1 MELKVPPP
9 ESITINPD
17 QWTTPFWEAAAKHQ
31 LVCARCRNCGRFRMP
46 PGPFCPRCRS
56 QEVDWPELSGRGT
69 VFTYTIVTHPVLPS
83 LRDHV
88 PYAVAAVTL
97 PGADGARLLGN
108 VVGMDSDVLAVD
120 LPVLVH
126 WADISKGVSVPR
138 FVRS

>member
-1 MELKVPPP
+1 
-9 ESITINPD
+9 
-17 QWTTPFWEAAAKHQ
+17 
-31 LVCARCRNCGRFRMP
+31 
-46 PGPFCPRCRS
+46 
-56 QEVDWPELSGRGT
+56 

-97 PGADGARLLGN
+97 PDADGARLLGN

-120 LPVLVH
+120 LPVLVQ